1 MTLEFYDKKPPIS
14 PKKPSGGV
22 STRKIALIVFLSLLV
37 VGLIALVV
45 TAFHHSAPPT
55 VPTAV
60 GVQG

>member
-22 STRKIALIVFLSLLV
+22 PVRKIVLIVFLSLLV
-37 VGLIALVV
+37 VGLLALVV

-55 VPTAV
+55 VSTAV
-60 GVQG
+60 GVQE

>member
-22 STRKIALIVFLSLLV
+22 SAWKIVLIVFFSLLV
-37 VGLIALVV
+37 VGLLTLLVK
-45 TAFHHSAPPT
+45 AFHHSAPPT
-55 VPTAV
+55 VSTAV